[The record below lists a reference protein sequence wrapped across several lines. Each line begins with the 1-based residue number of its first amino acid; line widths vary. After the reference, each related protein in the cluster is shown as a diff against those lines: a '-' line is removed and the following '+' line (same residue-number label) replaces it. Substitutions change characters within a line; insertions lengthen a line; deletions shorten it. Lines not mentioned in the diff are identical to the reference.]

1 MKLQRR
7 VVITAV
13 LSAGLATFTT
23 TSGAHAPDP
32 LGAAM
37 NYGNTEPSGVHDFDF
52 FVGRWRVHH
61 RRLKERLANSHE
73 WLQFEGTAVT
83 QALLGGYGNIDD
95 NVLALPGD
103 PYRAV
108 TLRAFDAKTGQ
119 WSIWWLDSRSPQG
132 PLDPPVRGSFKDG
145 VGTFFADNTF
155 NNKPIQVRF
164 IWSRIT
170 RTSCHW
176 EQAFSPDGGMSWET
190 NWEMEFE
197 REH

>member
-61 RRLKERLANSHE
+61 RRLKERVDFSILCRLFQQECRKLECGAANMTAE
-73 WLQFEGTAVT
+73 IGRGTSATNAVFRR
-83 QALLGGYGNIDD
+83 LLG
-95 NVLALPGD
+95 LQA
-103 PYRAV
+103 
-108 TLRAFDAKTGQ
+108 Q
-119 WSIWWLDSRSPQG
+119 Q
-132 PLDPPVRGSFKDG
+132 SFHRVQRKG
-145 VGTFFADNTF
+145 F
-155 NNKPIQVRF
+155 
-164 IWSRIT
+164 
-170 RTSCHW
+170 
-176 EQAFSPDGGMSWET
+176 EQ
-190 NWEMEFE
+190 
-197 REH
+197 